1 MPSANPVQRFNYY
14 GSRKDLRVSESNPN
28 RERVARQKVRPP
40 ALRSGDTIAVIAPA
54 SAVCRADVEAGAAR
68 LRDLGYNPVYSES
81 IFDSDLYFAGTLE
94 RRARELQET
103 FQRDDVKAVLCARGG
118 YGANYLL
125 PRLDVSKLLASPKIF
140 IGYSD
145 ITTLLTRFADSGLVV
160 FHGPM
165 AAKDFAH
172 RGGVHLDS
180 WRAVL
185 GGEPCRLE
193 FDAASRVRT
202 LRAGQ
207 ATGELYGGCLSMLV
221 ASLGTPYE
229 VQTSG
234 KILLMEDIGAKPYQV
249 DRMLMQLRLA
259 GKLDGVRAIV
269 FGEMVECVQPVEQPY
284 TLQQV
289 VERVVG
295 DLGIPVVYGL
305 PSGHVTGENIT
316 LPLGVEVSVT
326 ASVERVAFE
335 IGAATIRDAQG
346 TTRH

>member
-1 MPSANPVQRFNYY
+1 M
-14 GSRKDLRVSESNPN
+14 SESNPN
-28 RERVARQKVRPP
+28 RESAVRPKVRPP
-40 ALRSGDTIAVIAPA
+40 ALRGGDTLAVIAPA
-54 SAVCRADVEAGAAR
+54 SAVCRSDVEAGVAR
-68 LRDLGYNPVYSES
+68 LRELGYNPVYSES
-81 IFDSDLYFAGTLE
+81 IFDCDLYFAGTVE
-94 RRARELQET
+94 RRARELQEV
-103 FQRDDVKAVLCARGG
+103 FERDEVKAILCARGG

-125 PRLDVSKLLASPKIF
+125 SHLDVAKLRAKPKIF

-145 ITTLLTRFADSGLVV
+145 ITTLLTHLSDGGMVV

-172 RGGVHLDS
+172 DGGVHLDS

-193 FDAASRVRT
+193 FDVASQVRT
-202 LRAGQ
+202 LRPGN

-221 ASLGTPYE
+221 SSLGTPYE
-229 VQTSG
+229 VQTRG
-234 KILLMEDIGAKPYQV
+234 KILLIEDIGAKPYQI

-259 GKLDGVRAIV
+259 GKFEGVRAIV

-295 DLGIPVVYGL
+295 ELGIPIVYGL

-316 LPLGVEVSVT
+316 LPFGVDVRVT
-326 ASVERVAFE
+326 ASPESVVLE
-335 IGAATIRDAQG
+335 IASATIRDEAQG
-346 TTRH
+346 ITGH